1 MENLKNITERLEADL
16 AEERQQLQLAVAA
29 RSQAEAEVVRWRE
42 LSMTLEETLRR
53 CNADLTTLN
62 MIATTA
68 GQSPTLEQAFLV
80 ILDKTLEL
88 TGIQAAAIHM
98 VDDEGKTLHLK
109 AQRGLPTDLL
119 AKIQNIGI
127 GDGPLGQAAKW
138 GRPIVL
144 DKSLD
149 KWGLIFSGNG
159 QQSSP
164 GVAGLPIQSH
174 NRGLGILSV
183 FAHDVKLLNPHE
195 LQLLIAIANQIGVV
209 IENTRRAEQAA
220 QIEILRELNRLRS
233 ELIANASHELR
244 TPLGLIKVFCTSL
257 LAQDVTFDENT
268 QRQFLCGIDEETDKL
283 KIIVDNLLGL
293 STLESGRMRLDKHVI
308 DLRALTRKVIESIQL
323 DLRPA
328 SAGPNSNPTAAQYQ
342 FVCDFPDHPLTAP
355 VDEKRIEQVL
365 RNLLSNAVKY
375 SPEGGRI
382 MIQGRGDKWQ
392 VLIRISDE
400 GIGITPENLEHIFE
414 RFYRVENEQTRTI
427 GGVGLGL
434 AVCKGIVETHGG
446 RIWAESTPDEGSHF
460 YFTLPVDEN
469 FRVS

>member
-1 MENLKNITERLEADL
+1 MENVKSTTKKLEAEL
-16 AEERQQLQLAVAA
+16 AEERRQLQLAVAA
-29 RSQAEAEVVRWRE
+29 RCQAEAEVARWRE

-53 CNADLTTLN
+53 RNADLTTLN
-62 MIATTA
+62 TIATTA
-68 GQSPTLEQAFLV
+68 GQSPSLEQAFLV

-88 TGIQAAAIHM
+88 TGIQAGAIHM
-98 VDDEGKTLHLK
+98 VDDEGQMLHLK
-109 AQRGLPTDLL
+109 AQRGLPAELL
-119 AKIQNIGI
+119 TRIQSIVV

-149 KWGLIFSGNG
+149 KWGLICSGDD
-159 QQSSP
+159 QQDAP

-183 FAHDVKLLNPHE
+183 FVHDVKLLNPHE

-257 LAQDVTFDENT
+257 MAQDVAFDEDT
-268 QRQFLCGIDEETDKL
+268 RRQFLQGIDEETDKL

-293 STLESGRMRLDKHVI
+293 STLESGRMRLEKHVI

-323 DLRPA
+323 DMRSA
-328 SAGPNSNPTAAQYQ
+328 SAGFDGNPVAVQHH
-342 FVCDFPDHPLTAP
+342 FVCDFPNHPLTAP

-365 RNLLSNAVKY
+365 RNLLNNAVKY
-375 SPEGGRI
+375 SPKGGRI
-382 MIQGRGDKWQ
+382 TIQGRGDKWQ
-392 VLIRISDE
+392 VLIRISDG

-414 RFYRVENEQTRTI
+414 RFYRVENERTRTI

-446 RIWAESTPDEGSHF
+446 RIWAESTLNEGSHF

-469 FRVS
+469 FTVS

>member
-1 MENLKNITERLEADL
+1 MENSSDTIERLEAEL
-16 AEERQQLQLAVAA
+16 AEERRRAQQAAAA
-29 RSQAEAEVVRWRE
+29 RCQAEAEVARWQD
-42 LSMTLEETLRR
+42 LSMTLEDTLRR
-53 CNADLTTLN
+53 RSADLTTLN
-62 MIATTA
+62 AIATTA

-88 TGIQAAAIHM
+88 TGIQAGAIHT
-98 VDDEGKTLHLK
+98 VDDEGKILHLK
-109 AQRGLPTDLL
+109 AQRGLPADLL
-119 AKIQNIGI
+119 GRIQTIGM

-149 KWGLIFSGNG
+149 KWKLVISGDG
-159 QQSSP
+159 QQESP

-257 LAQDVTFDENT
+257 LARDVAFDEDT
-268 QRQFLCGIDEETDKL
+268 QRQFLHGIDEETDKL

-293 STLESGRMRLDKHVI
+293 STLESGRLRLDKHVI

-328 SAGPNSNPTAAQYQ
+328 SAGPESNSAAAQYE
-342 FVCDFPDHPLTAP
+342 FICDFPNHPLTAP

-375 SPEGGRI
+375 SPKGGRI
-382 MIQGRGDKWQ
+382 MVQGRGDKWQ
-392 VLIRISDE
+392 VLLRISDE

-414 RFYRVENEQTRTI
+414 RFYRVESEQTRTI

-446 RIWAESTPDEGSHF
+446 RIWAESIPGEGSHF

>member
-1 MENLKNITERLEADL
+1 MENLNTIESLEVEL
-16 AEERQQLQLAVAA
+16 AEERRRAQLAIAA
-29 RSQAEAEVVRWRE
+29 RLQAEAEVARWRD
-42 LSMTLEETLRR
+42 LSMTLEDTLKRR
-53 CNADLTTLN
+53 NADLTALN
-62 MIATTA
+62 TIATTA
-68 GQSPTLEQAFLV
+68 GQSSTLEQAFLV
-80 ILDKTLEL
+80 ILDRTLEL
-88 TGIQAAAIHM
+88 TGIQAAAIHTL
-98 VDDEGKTLHLK
+98 DDEGKILNLK
-109 AQRGLPTDLL
+109 AQRGLSTDLADRMQSL
-119 AKIQNIGI
+119 GI
-127 GDGPLGQAAKW
+127 GDGPLGPAAKW

-149 KWGLIFSGNG
+149 KWGLIISGNG
-159 QQSSP
+159 QQDSP

-174 NRGLGILSV
+174 NRVLGILSV

-195 LQLLIAIANQIGVV
+195 LQLLIAIANQTGVV

-257 LAQDVTFDENT
+257 LAQDVAFDEAT
-268 QRQFLCGIDEETDKL
+268 QRQFLHGIDEETDKL

-293 STLESGRMRLDKHVI
+293 STLESGRLRLDKHVI
-308 DLRALTRKVIESIQL
+308 DLRALTRKVVESIQL
-323 DLRPA
+323 DLHPTSVGPGGNPA
-328 SAGPNSNPTAAQYQ
+328 AAHYE
-342 FVCDFPDHPLTAP
+342 FVYDFPNHPLTAP

-375 SPEGGRI
+375 SPNGGRI
-382 MIQGRGDKWQ
+382 TIQGRGDKWQ

-414 RFYRVENEQTRTI
+414 RFYRVENEQTRMI

-446 RIWAESTPDEGSHF
+446 RIWAESVPDAGSHF